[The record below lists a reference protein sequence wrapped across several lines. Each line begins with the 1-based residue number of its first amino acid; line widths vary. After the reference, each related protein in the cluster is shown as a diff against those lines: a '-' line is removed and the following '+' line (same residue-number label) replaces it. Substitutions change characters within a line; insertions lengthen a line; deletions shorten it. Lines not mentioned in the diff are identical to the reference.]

1 MPTLITSEGTIEYA
15 LNRKR
20 IKNLNLRVR
29 ADGSVVASAPMRMP
43 QSQID
48 AFLRQKAGWVV
59 KTQRKMLAK
68 PVPAPCQHSKE
79 ECLALFTQMSDEVFP
94 LFSDVLKGK
103 RPIIKVR
110 EMKTRW
116 GSCNL
121 RTHTIT
127 LNTRLAE
134 KPRAAMEY
142 VVMHEYVHF
151 IHPDHQAGFHAEMA
165 RLMPDYKQR
174 RKLLR

>member
-1 MPTLITSEGTIEYA
+1 
-15 LNRKR
+15 
-20 IKNLNLRVR
+20 
-29 ADGSVVASAPMRMP
+29 
-43 QSQID
+43 
-48 AFLRQKAGWVV
+48 
-59 KTQRKMLAK
+59 MLAK
-68 PVPAPCQHSKE
+68 PAPAPCLYTKE

-94 LFSDVLKGK
+94 LFSDILKGR
-103 RPIIKVR
+103 RPTIKAR

-127 LNTRLAE
+127 LNTRLTE
-134 KPRAAMEY
+134 KPRAAIEY

-151 IHPDHQAGFHAEMA
+151 LHADHQAGFHAEME